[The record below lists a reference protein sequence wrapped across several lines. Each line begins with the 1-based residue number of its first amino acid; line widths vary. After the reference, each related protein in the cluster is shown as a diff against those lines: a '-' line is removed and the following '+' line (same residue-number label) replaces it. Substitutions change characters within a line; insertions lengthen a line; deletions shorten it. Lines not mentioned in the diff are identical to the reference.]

1 MAAVSDGVEPGTS
14 ERPSERSGAEVADP
28 KDDATDAAAAPLLRI
43 VNADA
48 TPEEI
53 AALVAV
59 FSSLGS
65 DGGDSAP
72 RRTPEWSRPARLVRQ
87 PVAYGPGGWRASAL
101 PR

>member
-1 MAAVSDGVEPGTS
+1 MS
-14 ERPSERSGAEVADP
+14 E
-28 KDDATDAAAAPLLRI
+28 TPLLKI

-59 FSSLGS
+59 FSLLGS
-65 DGGDSAP
+65 ATENNAP
-72 RRTPEWSRPARLVRQ
+72 RRTPEWSQPARRVRT
-87 PVAYGPGGWRASAL
+87 PVAHGPGGWRASSL

>member
-1 MAAVSDGVEPGTS
+1 MS
-14 ERPSERSGAEVADP
+14 AENDESR
-28 KDDATDAAAAPLLRI
+28 APLLRV

-59 FSSLGS
+59 FSALGRA
-65 DGGDSAP
+65 GGEAP
-72 RRTPEWSRPARLVRQ
+72 RPVRPSWNHPARAVRRDHH
-87 PVAYGPGGWRASAL
+87 AGIGGWRASAL

>member
-1 MAAVSDGVEPGTS
+1 MVTSDETPQ
-14 ERPSERSGAEVADP
+14 
-28 KDDATDAAAAPLLRI
+28 APLLRV

-59 FSSLGS
+59 FSALGS
-65 DGGDSAP
+65 ASGAPKKP
-72 RRTPEWSRPARLVRQ
+72 RRSWNLPARSVRTTHRWG
-87 PVAYGPGGWRASAL
+87 AGAWRASGL

>member
-1 MAAVSDGVEPGTS
+1 M
-14 ERPSERSGAEVADP
+14 
-28 KDDATDAAAAPLLRI
+28 TDSQEGREAAPLLTV

-59 FSSLGS
+59 FSALGS
-65 DGGDSAP
+65 PTQGAAP
-72 RRTPEWSRPARLVRQ
+72 RRTPGWSQPARRVRA
-87 PVAYGPGGWRASAL
+87 PVAHGPGGWRASSM

>member
-1 MAAVSDGVEPGTS
+1 M
-14 ERPSERSGAEVADP
+14 
-28 KDDATDAAAAPLLRI
+28 TDSPQTPILSV

-59 FSSLGS
+59 FSALGS
-65 DGGDSAP
+65 VPAGDPP
-72 RRTPEWSRPARLVRQ
+72 RRTPEWSRPARRVRT
-87 PVAYGPGGWRASAL
+87 PVAHGPGGWRASAL

>member
-1 MAAVSDGVEPGTS
+1 MATES
-14 ERPSERSGAEVADP
+14 
-28 KDDATDAAAAPLLRI
+28 DDAQTPVLTV

-59 FSSLGS
+59 FSALGQA
-65 DGGDSAP
+65 GDAAP
-72 RRTPEWSRPARLVRQ
+72 RAARPAWSLPARGVRR
-87 PVAYGPGGWRASAL
+87 AHRAGAGGWRASGL